1 MFVLAVL
8 LLSALALAAFFVFMA
23 VVIGLRHAHP
33 TDLALQRPTR
43 LLPLPAGLS
52 AYMCAEPNPGNGR
65 NWPPATTRHCG
76 EPGAGAREMR

>member
-8 LLSALALAAFFVFMA
+8 LSALALAVFFVFIA

-43 LLPLPAGLS
+43 FAALASRVVGLHVRR
-52 AYMCAEPNPGNGR
+52 AEPGQR
-65 NWPPATTRHCG
+65 A
-76 EPGAGAREMR
+76 ELAAGYRQALR

>member
-8 LLSALALAAFFVFMA
+8 LLSALALAVFLVFIA

-43 LLPLPAGLS
+43 SAALASRVVGLHVHR
-52 AYMCAEPNPGNGR
+52 AEPGQR
-65 NWPPATTRHCG
+65 A
-76 EPGAGAREMR
+76 ELAAGHGQALR

>member
-8 LLSALALAAFFVFMA
+8 LSALALTVFFVFIA

-43 LLPLPAGLS
+43 SAALASRVVGLHVRR
-52 AYMCAEPNPGNGR
+52 AEPGQWAESAADYR
-65 NWPPATTRHCG
+65 QALR
-76 EPGAGAREMR
+76 

>member
-8 LLSALALAAFFVFMA
+8 LSALALTVFFVFIA

-43 LLPLPAGLS
+43 LAALASRVVGLHVRRAEPGQWAGL
-52 AYMCAEPNPGNGR
+52 AADYGQALR
-65 NWPPATTRHCG
+65 
-76 EPGAGAREMR
+76 

>member
-8 LLSALALAAFFVFMA
+8 FLSALALVAFFVFIA

-43 LLPLPAGLS
+43 LAALASRVVGLHVRRAEPEQWAGL
-52 AYMCAEPNPGNGR
+52 AADYGQALR
-65 NWPPATTRHCG
+65 
-76 EPGAGAREMR
+76 

>member
-8 LLSALALAAFFVFMA
+8 LSALALTVFFVFIA

-43 LLPLPAGLS
+43 SAALASRVVGLHVRRAGPGQR
-52 AYMCAEPNPGNGR
+52 AELAADYR
-65 NWPPATTRHCG
+65 QALR
-76 EPGAGAREMR
+76 

>member
-8 LLSALALAAFFVFMA
+8 LSALALTVFFVFIA

-43 LLPLPAGLS
+43 SAALASRVVGLHVRR
-52 AYMCAEPNPGNGR
+52 AEPEQR
-65 NWPPATTRHCG
+65 AELAADYQQALR
-76 EPGAGAREMR
+76 